1 MKNYARLSKG
11 CILLA
16 ALLFGCRSSHDRL
29 PGPCLVADSVEV
41 VCRIVGGADGTDFSR
56 YAMVCA
62 YPLTTA
68 FEREEH
74 RFEADGTLVFR
85 MPVSYSPT
93 MAYFTCVSPQAD
105 APACPVILEA
115 GASIGL
121 ECTASG
127 EIRVPVSGRY
137 DLTEN
142 DRLRFSEAVER
153 FFLFVPRS
161 ETPLWGLSP
170 EAFVAGEME
179 RLKERMGA
187 AIDTFGFSGRAR
199 RWLTR
204 DFRLL
209 YLKGRLLS
217 YKEAMELDWRSR
229 AGSSYFGDS
238 EPPVLPVFRRS
249 DFAFLR
255 QFELDDPRNLYGSY
269 WSEVLQ
275 YMLAT
280 DSLYIPP
287 IREKDVAQWKKE
299 VGARLSDL
307 LGFDEGLF
315 YDLLAVQSYVRQ
327 MEKEGLLLTDRQ
339 IERVRVYFSG
349 GPIERDLLTLHEKTV
364 RRAEQ
369 GLSVCPAPDVPDEE
383 LMEAILAA
391 YRGKPVVVDFWATW
405 CAPCMAMIRNC
416 RDLAVEMKK
425 EGVVFVYIA
434 SENSPKDEWRERI
447 RTIGGEHYYLT
458 ERQWEYVSD
467 SFGIAGVPTLQ
478 FYDAS
483 GVLRKQV
490 AGMLSP
496 EEMRR
501 NIQAV
506 R

>member
-1 MKNYARLSKG
+1 MKPLNY

-16 ALLFGCRSSHDRL
+16 ALLWGCRSSHDRL
-29 PGPCLVADSVEV
+29 PDPRLKADSVEV
-41 VCRIVGGADGTDFSR
+41 VCRIVGGADSTDFSR
-56 YAMVCA
+56 YAMFCA

-68 FEREEH
+68 LERTEH
-74 RFEADGTLVFR
+74 RFEADGTLAFR

-93 MAYFTCVSPQAD
+93 MAYFTCVFPQAD
-105 APACPVILEA
+105 APTCPIVLEA
-115 GASIGL
+115 GEKIEL

-127 EIRVPVSGRY
+127 EIRVPASGRY

-153 FFLFVPRS
+153 FFLFAPRS
-161 ETPLWGLSP
+161 ETPLWELSP

-179 RLKERMGA
+179 RLKERAGA
-187 AIDTFGFSGRAR
+187 AIDTSGFSERAR

-209 YLKGRLLS
+209 YLKGRLLT
-217 YKEAMELDWRSR
+217 YREAMELDYRSR

-269 WSEVLQ
+269 WPEVLQ

-287 IREKDVAQWKKE
+287 IGEADVAQWKKE

-327 MEKEGLLLTDRQ
+327 MEKEGLPLSDTQ
-339 IERVRVYFSG
+339 IERVRAYFSG

-369 GLSVCPAPDVPDEE
+369 GLSVRPLPDVPDEE

-405 CAPCMAMIRNC
+405 CGPCIAMIRDC
-416 RDLAVEMKK
+416 RDVAVEMKK
-425 EGVVFVYIA
+425 RGVVFVYIA
-434 SENSPKDEWRERI
+434 SENSPKNEWQKRI

-458 ERQWEYVSD
+458 DRQWNHVLG
-467 SFGIAGVPTLQ
+467 SFSIMSIPTLQ
-478 FYDAS
+478 FYDVS
-483 GVLRKQV
+483 GGLQEQV
-490 AGMLSP
+490 TGMMSP
-496 EEMRR
+496 EEIQH
-501 NIQAV
+501 NISKII
-506 R
+506 RLH

>member
-1 MKNYARLSKG
+1 
-11 CILLA
+11 
-16 ALLFGCRSSHDRL
+16 
-29 PGPCLVADSVEV
+29 
-41 VCRIVGGADGTDFSR
+41 
-56 YAMVCA
+56 
-62 YPLTTA
+62 
-68 FEREEH
+68 
-74 RFEADGTLVFR
+74 
-85 MPVSYSPT
+85 

-105 APACPVILEA
+105 APACPVVLET
-115 GASIGL
+115 GASVEL

-127 EIRVPVSGRY
+127 EICVPASGRY

-153 FFLFVPRS
+153 FFLFAPRS
-161 ETPLWGLSP
+161 ETPLWELSP

-179 RLKERMGA
+179 RLKERTGG
-187 AIDTFGFSGRAR
+187 AIDTFGFSERAR
-199 RWLTR
+199 RWLTKE
-204 DFRLL
+204 FRQL
-209 YLKGRLLS
+209 YLKGRLLT
-217 YKEAMELDWRSR
+217 YREAMELDWRSR

-255 QFELDDPRNLYGSY
+255 QFELNDPQNLYGSY
-269 WSEVLQ
+269 WPEVLQ

-327 MEKEGLLLTDRQ
+327 MEEEGLPLSDTQ
-339 IERVRVYFSG
+339 IERVRAYFSG

-369 GLSVCPAPDVPDEE
+369 GLSVRPLPDVPDEE

-405 CAPCMAMIRNC
+405 CGPCIAMIRDC
-416 RDLAVEMKK
+416 RDVAVEMKK
-425 EGVVFVYIA
+425 ESVVFVYIA

-447 RTIGGEHYYLT
+447 RTIGGEHVYFSA
-458 ERQWEYVSD
+458 RQWKYVSN
-467 SFGIAGVPTLQ
+467 SFGIAGVPTLL
-478 FYDAS
+478 FYDAK
-483 GVLRKQV
+483 GALRKQV
-490 AGMLSP
+490 TGVMSP
-496 EEMRR
+496 SEMQRA
-501 NIQAV
+501 IQSL